1 MKYWY
6 METLENI
13 ILSEKIQTQ
22 KKIDLIYTMCQNRQ
36 VNRERKLISGCAGLK
51 SITVLGFIS
60 TVEPTA
66 TEPTLW
72 KSLLLS
78 IKNTS

>member
-1 MKYWY
+1 

-36 VNRERKLISGCAGLK
+36 VNRERKLISGCAGL
-51 SITVLGFIS
+51 GGDEG
-60 TVEPTA
+60 VE
-66 TEPTLW
+66 E
-72 KSLLLS
+72 
-78 IKNTS
+78 

>member
-36 VNRERKLISGCAGLK
+36 VNRERKLISGCAGLGGDEGIEEWQIK
-51 SITVLGFIS
+51 DMGS
-60 TVEPTA
+60 
-66 TEPTLW
+66 LW
-72 KSLLLS
+72 GIINML
-78 IKNTS
+78 